1 MPGKTVRSDLEHCLG
16 GPPAV
21 FRIWA
26 SKQFQKITT
35 YASMHCARVQFE
47 LEYNSL
53 QESVIWGIPVKDFC
67 QFRGVTVRVGGK

>member
-26 SKQFQKITT
+26 SRQFQKIATI
-35 YASMHCARVQFE
+35 CAGIQFS
-47 LEYNSL
+47 LE
-53 QESVIWGIPVKDFC
+53 
-67 QFRGVTVRVGGK
+67 

>member
-1 MPGKTVRSDLEHCLG
+1 
-16 GPPAV
+16 
-21 FRIWA
+21 
-26 SKQFQKITT
+26 
-35 YASMHCARVQFE
+35 MHCARVQFE